1 MAMIAVPTTG
11 TAAPEAAQLTDCRT
25 LATRARNDAF
35 SFWKLPED
43 WRDELEPMILLSEL
57 IAERF
62 LFESYRSGDDPARSR
77 LMQAY
82 YQVKPVI
89 PSFVR
94 HRLNAAAI
102 RARVKPGFPHWPCE
116 SVLLEFW
123 REWLRLSLALLG
135 RDDGNHIGFWPDGHD
150 CCVVLTHD
158 VESPA
163 GFARIERI
171 ADLEERYGF
180 RSAWNLPLMQYPI
193 DWNLVMRLRQR
204 GFEFGAHGLSHD
216 GRLFRSAR
224 DFAALAPT
232 VERMA
237 AEHGLHGFR
246 APSTLRNA
254 SWIATM
260 AFDFDSSFADTDPY
274 EPQPGG
280 TCSLFPFML
289 SRVVELP
296 YTLPQDHTLLHL
308 LRRSPLPVW
317 AMKAKWIASVGGMIL
332 TLTHPD
338 YTADRQSLAAYEDL
352 LRTLTKLPS
361 AWRALPSEVAAW
373 WRERSDLRLS
383 IENDGQ
389 PVISPPGSQRARV
402 RRLSEHPLA
411 G

>member
-1 MAMIAVPTTG
+1 MEMNVASTIGAAIG
-11 TAAPEAAQLTDCRT
+11 AAPADCRA
-25 LATRARNDAF
+25 LATRVRNDAF
-35 SFWKLPED
+35 SFWKLPEQ
-43 WRDELEPMILLSEL
+43 WRHELEPMILSSEF

-62 LFESYRSGDDPARSR
+62 LFESYLSGRDHRQSR
-77 LMQAY
+77 PMQAY
-82 YQVKPVI
+82 YRIKRLI
-89 PSFVR
+89 PPSVR

-102 RARVKPGFPHWPCE
+102 RARVKPEFPHWPCE
-116 SVLLEFW
+116 SALLEFW
-123 REWLRLSLALLG
+123 SEWLRLSLAMLG
-135 RDDGNHIGFWPDGHD
+135 RDDGYHIGFWPDGHE

-158 VESPA
+158 VESAA

-180 RSAWNLPLMQYPI
+180 RSAWNLPLTQYRI
-193 DWNLVMRLRQR
+193 DWNLVTRLRAR
-204 GFEFGAHGLSHD
+204 GFEFGAHGLNHD

-224 DFAALAPT
+224 DFASLAPV

-237 AEHGLHGFR
+237 AEHGLRGFR

-289 SRVVELP
+289 SRMVELP
-296 YTLPQDHTLLHL
+296 YTLAQDHTLIHL

-317 AMKAKWIASVGGMIL
+317 VMKANWIASVGGMIL

-338 YTADRQSLAAYEDL
+338 YTGDGRLLAAYEDL
-352 LRTLTKLPS
+352 LRMLAEMPS
-361 AWRALPSEVAAW
+361 AWRALPSEAAGW
-373 WRERSDLRLS
+373 WRERSELQLS
-383 IENDGQ
+383 IENGGQ
-389 PVISPPGSQRARV
+389 PVIRQPGSRRATV

-411 G
+411 R

>member
-1 MAMIAVPTTG
+1 MAMNTALKHINGNGAVG
-11 TAAPEAAQLTDCRT
+11 DHDCRA
-25 LATRARNDAF
+25 LAAHARNDGF
-35 SFWKLPED
+35 SFWKLPEQ
-43 WRDELEPMILLSEL
+43 WRTELRPWILSSEI

-62 LFESYRSGDDPARSR
+62 LFESYLSQRDRRKSR
-77 LMQAY
+77 PMHAY
-82 YQVKPVI
+82 YRIKGLI
-89 PSFVR
+89 PSVVR

-102 RARVKPGFPHWPCE
+102 RARVKPEFPRWPCE
-116 SVLLEFW
+116 SALVEFW
-123 REWLRLSLALLG
+123 REWLRIGLALVG
-135 RDDGNHIGFWPDGHD
+135 HNDGPHIGFWPSGYD
-150 CCVVLTHD
+150 CSIVLTHD

-193 DWNLVMRLRQR
+193 DWGLVGRLRER

-216 GRLFRSAR
+216 GRLFRSPQ
-224 DFAALAPT
+224 DFARLAPT
-232 VERMA
+232 LERLSF
-237 AEHGLHGFR
+237 EHDLRGFR

-280 TCSLFPFML
+280 TCSVFPFML

-296 YTLPQDHTLLHL
+296 YTLAQDHTLIHL
-308 LRRSPLPVW
+308 LRRNPLPVW

-338 YTADRQSLAAYEDL
+338 YTGDGRALATYEDL
-352 LRTLTKLPS
+352 LRMLADLPS
-361 AWRALPSEVAAW
+361 AWHALPSQVAQW
-373 WRERSDLRLS
+373 WRERSELELWLDDDR
-383 IENDGQ
+383 Q
-389 PVISPPGSQRARV
+389 PVMRGPGASRATA